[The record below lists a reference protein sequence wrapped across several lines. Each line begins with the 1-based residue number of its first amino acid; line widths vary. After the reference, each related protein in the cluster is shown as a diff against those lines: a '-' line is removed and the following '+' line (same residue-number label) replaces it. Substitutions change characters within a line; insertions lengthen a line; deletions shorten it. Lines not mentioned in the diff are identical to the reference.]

1 MASDVLTGFR
11 YVMCVGWLQI
21 VCDVWLHCGVSGVSG
36 CDVLGGFRKII
47 GGTCWVASDEVTD
60 GFRYL
65 TCAFKYVTDG
75 FR

>member
-47 GGTCWVASDEVTD
+47 GGTCWVASDEVRLQICVVASD
-60 GFRYL
+60 MFEASD
-65 TCAFKYVTDG
+65 CA
-75 FR
+75 